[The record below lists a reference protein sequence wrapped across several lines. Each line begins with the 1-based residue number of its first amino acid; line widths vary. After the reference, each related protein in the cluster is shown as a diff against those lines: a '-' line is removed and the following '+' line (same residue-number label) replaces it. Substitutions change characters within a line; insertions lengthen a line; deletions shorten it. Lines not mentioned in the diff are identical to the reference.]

1 MDANIVVGI
10 VAWVLSL
17 LLEVIPGFTDVWE
30 KISPK
35 WKPLLFLGFCV
46 VIAFV
51 LPLLSCVGVDL
62 KTGATC
68 PPSDG
73 IVQFITTQIFIAF
86 AAWGITQ
93 ATFTRVQDKLGK
105 NVVSA
110 TNAGMFE
117 GRAG

>member
-10 VAWVLSL
+10 VVYVLSL
-17 LLEVIPGFTDVWE
+17 LLEVIPGFTDLWS

-46 VIAFV
+46 VISFV
-51 LPLLSCVGVDL
+51 LPLLACAGVDL

-68 PPSDG
+68 PASTG
-73 IVQFITTQIFIAF
+73 IVQFITTQLFIAF
-86 AAWGITQ
+86 AAWSITQ
-93 ATFTRVQDKLGK
+93 VTFTRVQDKLGK
-105 NVVSA
+105 NVVAA
-110 TNAGMFE
+110 TKVETVE